1 MLWQDL
7 DEFSRDRESVIA
19 TAVLANAVLPPWP
32 SYPEI
37 KDGKA
42 TSRQQ
47 IAVPLIRKGDGKQSP
62 P

>member
-7 DEFSRDRESVIA
+7 DEFSRDRESIIA
-19 TAVLANAVLPPWP
+19 TAVLANAVLPLWP

-42 TSRQQ
+42 TSQQ
-47 IAVPLIRKGDGKQSP
+47 QTAVPLIRRGDGKQSP